1 MSGTLNVTGESQMG
15 LGLAVTVVSTQS
27 VINIFVVCNEMWFE
41 NYDSRVATSGTPII
55 SVEHLTR
62 NFGRRRGIIDIDFD
76 IEAGKVFGFLG
87 PNGAG
92 KTTTIRIL
100 LGLYRPTSG
109 QVRLFGLDPKHEA
122 SQILHRIG
130 YLPGELTLYP
140 RLTGAQHLDRFAHI
154 RGLTDLRYRNQL
166 VDRFR
171 VELDRPAHTLSK
183 GNRQKIGLV
192 MAFMH
197 RPELLVLDEPTS
209 GIDPLMQDEFADL
222 VHETVADGRTILLS
236 SHDLDEV
243 QRLVERVCI
252 LREGRVVVTAT
263 VDDLRKSSPRSIE
276 LHFDH
281 DARPEV
287 FARLDGVQVRSCEDD
302 RIMLSVT
309 GPVAPLLRT
318 AADEGAVDITARRAD
333 LDELFLSYYRE
344 TPDLEVPDVH

>member
-1 MSGTLNVTGESQMG
+1 M
-15 LGLAVTVVSTQS
+15 A
-27 VINIFVVCNEMWFE
+27 
-41 NYDSRVATSGTPII
+41 ASGTPVVH
-55 SVEHLTR
+55 VEHLTR
-62 NFGRRRGIIDIDFD
+62 RFGARRGIIDVDFG
-76 IEAGKVFGFLG
+76 IEAGEVFGFLG

-92 KTTTIRIL
+92 KSTTIRIL

-109 QVRLFGLDPKHEA
+109 QVRVFDLDPKHEA
-122 SQILHRIG
+122 ARILRRVG

-140 RLTGAQHLDRFAHI
+140 RLTGAQHLDRFAHM
-154 RGLTDLRYRNQL
+154 RGLTDLRYRDQL
-166 VDRFR
+166 VDRFGA
-171 VELDRPAHTLSK
+171 ELDRPAYTLSK

-243 QRLVERVCI
+243 QRLVGRVCI

-263 VDDLRKSSPRSIE
+263 VDDLRRSAPRSIE
-276 LHFDH
+276 LRFDH
-281 DARPEV
+281 DARPEM
-287 FARLDGVQVRSCEDD
+287 FARLGAEVRSCEGG
-302 RIMLSVT
+302 RIILSVT

-333 LDELFLSYYRE
+333 LDELFLSYYRAA
-344 TPDLEVPDVH
+344 PDLEVPDVY